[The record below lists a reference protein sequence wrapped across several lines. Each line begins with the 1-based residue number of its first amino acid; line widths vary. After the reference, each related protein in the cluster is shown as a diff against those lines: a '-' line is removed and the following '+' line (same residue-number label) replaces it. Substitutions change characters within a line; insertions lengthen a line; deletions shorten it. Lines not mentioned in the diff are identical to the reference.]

1 MKSDIR
7 DLNDIKLLVDEFYKK
22 VRKDELLAPVF
33 ALRITG
39 DWQPHLE
46 TMYRFWNA
54 ALFGVREYV
63 GNPFARHATLPID
76 APHFEQWINLFY
88 ETIEFYFEGPVADEA
103 KRRAM
108 IMAHTF
114 YSRISDGKEKQ
125 LKDLPKI

>member
-1 MKSDIR
+1 MKTDIR
-7 DLNDIKLLVDEFYKK
+7 DLTDIKLLVDEFYKK
-22 VRKDELLAPVF
+22 VRKDQLLAPVF

-63 GNPFARHATLPID
+63 GNPFARHAALPID
-76 APHFEQWINLFY
+76 APHFEQWISLFY
-88 ETIEFYFEGPVADEA
+88 ETIGSHFEGPVADEA

-114 YSRISDGKEKQ
+114 YDRISTGRSKP